1 MSLSDLTENPI
12 NVTASKGDI
21 DLVTAP
27 VLFADMVTG
36 GQVKQIPYWTGQPV
50 ADKILPIDAIGHIE
64 VNDGDD
70 VDAIDAAA
78 AAEVAAIITAAS
90 LSGPV
95 SNGHIYKTS
104 ADENYLLAF
113 EGAPGSEVFFLIPVT
128 FDADNDSWEHDDTR
142 AVSGNLD
149 LAGVTTAL
157 GTAPIEHDV
166 LGTIIQTSGIA
177 THFASD
183 PFYDGQGLGDG
194 DDIII
199 TFSFVEEDATN
210 FGDVYTTPDPTST
223 SSDKIWGFTDAQKDD
238 TREALSA
245 FSDVANIYFHEI
257 SETAD
262 IVGTFRFGM
271 TDHALNGNKD
281 AAGWAF
287 GPGGSYANADIW
299 IANYDDTDPDA
310 YAAAHDMSAGT
321 MGALT
326 LLHEIGHALG
336 LKHTFAHPAVDRSL
350 ESNTYSLMSYTAPE
364 EGWYNG
370 TDNWAISHTPMLL
383 DVAALQFLY
392 GAQTHNEEDTTYTW
406 DETIPFASTIWDSS
420 GIDTLDFS
428 NFTLGHDI
436 SLVDGTSST
445 ISFPEYDFNTQTG
458 WDFGQLPDNL
468 SIAAGAEIENVIGGD
483 GNDTIV
489 GNSLANL
496 IDGGPGD
503 DTMTGGDGADI
514 FEFFN
519 DFGDDNI
526 VDFVVNSDKLKFLD
540 EDQNLIASGSIT
552 PESVDGNLV
561 LTLGDSS
568 LTLTGLGETSFNDSF
583 LVIA

>member
-1 MSLSDLTENPI
+1 M
-12 NVTASKGDI
+12 
-21 DLVTAP
+21 
-27 VLFADMVTG
+27 
-36 GQVKQIPYWTGQPV
+36 
-50 ADKILPIDAIGHIE
+50 
-64 VNDGDD
+64 DD

-95 SNGHIYKTS
+95 STGHIYKTS
-104 ADENYLLAF
+104 ADETYLLAF

-199 TFSFVEEDATN
+199 TFSFVEEDASN

-445 ISFPEYDFNTQTG
+445 ISFPEYDYTTKTG

-468 SIAAGAEIENVIGGD
+468 SIAHGAIIENVIAGSGD
-483 GNDTIV
+483 DKIIGNDEDNI
-489 GNSLANL
+489 L
-496 IDGGPGD
+496 
-503 DTMTGGDGADI
+503 TGGAGADV
-514 FEFFN
+514 FEFN
-519 DFGDDNI
+519 ADFGSDTI
-526 VDFVVNSDKLKFLD
+526 TDFVVGTDTLRFLD
-540 EDQNLIASGSIT
+540 SGSNVIT
-552 PESVDGNLV
+552 NPDTFNVAVSVGGDLILSILDGE
-561 LTLGDSS
+561 LTLE
-568 LTLTGLGETSFNDSF
+568 GLASAGFDDSF
-583 LVIA
+583 LELV

>member
-1 MSLSDLTENPI
+1 MYFFAEKKKIFFIKDLNLTE
-12 NVTASKGDI
+12 VTK
-21 DLVTAP
+21 
-27 VLFADMVTG
+27 
-36 GQVKQIPYWTGQPV
+36 K
-50 ADKILPIDAIGHIE
+50 
-64 VNDGDD
+64 
-70 VDAIDAAA
+70 
-78 AAEVAAIITAAS
+78 
-90 LSGPV
+90 
-95 SNGHIYKTS
+95 
-104 ADENYLLAF
+104 
-113 EGAPGSEVFFLIPVT
+113 
-128 FDADNDSWEHDDTR
+128 
-142 AVSGNLD
+142 
-149 LAGVTTAL
+149 L
-157 GTAPIEHDV
+157 GTAPVEPNV
-166 LGTIIQTSGIA
+166 LGTIIQTNGTA

-183 PFYDGQGLGDG
+183 PFYDGKGLGDG

-210 FGDVYTTPDPTST
+210 FGDAYNGPDP

-257 SETAD
+257 SETDD

-271 TDHALNGNKD
+271 TDHALNGNKN

-287 GPGGSYANADIW
+287 TPGGSYANADVW

-336 LKHTFAHPAVDRSL
+336 LKHTFAHPVVDRTL

-364 EGWYNG
+364 KGWYNNL
-370 TDNWAISHTPMLL
+370 DNWAISHTPMLL

-392 GAQTHNEEDTTYTW
+392 GTQTHNQTNTTYSW

-445 ISFPEYDFNTQTG
+445 ITFPEYDYTTKIG

-468 SIAAGAEIENVIGGD
+468 SIAHGAIIENVIGGSGD
-483 GNDTIV
+483 DKIIGNDEDNV
-489 GNSLANL
+489 L
-496 IDGGPGD
+496 
-503 DTMTGGDGADI
+503 TGGGGADI
-514 FEFFN
+514 FEFNAGFGSDTIT
-519 DFGDDNI
+519 DFI
-526 VDFVVNSDKLKFLD
+526 VGTDTLRFLD
-540 EDQNLIASGSIT
+540 SDIKVITNPGTFTAVASADGED
-552 PESVDGNLV
+552 LV
-561 LTLGDSS
+561 LSIQSDELI
-568 LTLTGLGETSFNDSF
+568 LEGLGSETFDNSF
-583 LVIA
+583 LELV